1 MRKPIPALV
10 ALAVLGPLL
19 LLAAPA
25 DAASRYSVSVAVG
38 ADRADVGQ
46 GVVLSG
52 KVGPKAKGERVKVQ
66 RLVGTAWT
74 TVARVKLNR
83 HSRYTATVTVAAPG
97 DNLFRVLKPRSDGHK
112 AGASPTVT
120 VVGWRW
126 RSLSTLPNDL
136 APFNATWVASV
147 TFRDLSFAPALKL
160 GSATASGGGN
170 ATFVL
175 GGLCSAFTS
184 HVGMTDDSAGFGP
197 VSFEMAADFL
207 GGAVGYSLMSDQSV
221 FKGDDSVDVYRGPA
235 VMTTIDKL
243 YLGAGTS
250 QPADYVAWG
259 DPKVYCRS

>member
-120 VVGWRW
+120 ATAA
-126 RSLSTLPNDL
+126 LSGLRPV
-136 APFNATWVASV
+136 ANALGCASSIRK
-147 TFRDLSFAPALKL
+147 TRGIGSWARAAS
-160 GSATASGGGN
+160 SAT
-170 ATFVL
+170 
-175 GGLCSAFTS
+175 
-184 HVGMTDDSAGFGP
+184 
-197 VSFEMAADFL
+197 
-207 GGAVGYSLMSDQSV
+207 
-221 FKGDDSVDVYRGPA
+221 
-235 VMTTIDKL
+235 
-243 YLGAGTS
+243 
-250 QPADYVAWG
+250 
-259 DPKVYCRS
+259 RS